1 MTSQETSAHLQ
12 FLWSA
17 SHTVLSAV
25 PSLSAFYLSR
35 FDQIAVERNLNLAGA
50 IKRVYCNYCGTI
62 FVPGINSQVSIE
74 KVRRRHNKR
83 RKVNTQFDST
93 TSTAL
98 ESVKTGSSP
107 APLKET
113 VSINKTTPSNTAHRI
128 YHATLNHN
136 TNNANNPR
144 SRNYVSYFCRIC
156 KTETR
161 IHGSARHDLKQTK
174 VEDEPDKRQTE
185 ITANISSKRST
196 LVQRNIAHGTKIK
209 RKKQKLD
216 LQRLLAKDEKKEG
229 GRGSDG
235 DRGASLS
242 LTDFLSSL

>member
-17 SHTVLSAV
+17 SHTVLSTV

-35 FDQIAVERNLNLAGA
+35 FNQIAVEKNLKLAGA

-62 FVPGINSQVSIE
+62 FVPGLNSQVSIE
-74 KVRRRHNKR
+74 KDRRRRNKR
-83 RKVNTQFDST
+83 RKVKTQFDPT
-93 TSTAL
+93 TSTVL
-98 ESVKTGSSP
+98 ESVETSSHP
-107 APLKET
+107 TSLKEC
-113 VSINKTTPSNTAHRI
+113 VSINKTKPSDTAHRI
-128 YHATLNHN
+128 HYETLNYN
-136 TNNANNPR
+136 TDNTR

-161 IHGSARHDLKQTK
+161 IHGSARHS
-174 VEDEPDKRQTE
+174 PRQTDKPDERQAE
-185 ITANISSKRST
+185 ISVNTSSNKRSS
-196 LVQRNIAHGTKIK
+196 LVQRNIAHGTKVK

-216 LQRLLAKDEKKEG
+216 LQRLLANNEKKEG

-235 DRGASLS
+235 DKGASLS